1 MNCRINIYCQV
12 TIFLFCRYFEM
23 QLKLSEHFN
32 LPLFLHCRDAAPAFI
47 DILKRN
53 SNSVKSGG
61 VVHSFDGS
69 LNEAMEIINLGFY
82 IGINGW

>member
-1 MNCRINIYCQV
+1 
-12 TIFLFCRYFEM
+12 M
-23 QLKLSEHFN
+23 QLRLSEHFN
-32 LPLFLHCRDAAPAFI
+32 LPLFLHCRDAAPTFV

-53 SNSVKSGG
+53 SNLLQSGG

-69 LNEAMEIINLGFY
+69 LNEAMEMINLGLY

>member
-1 MNCRINIYCQV
+1 
-12 TIFLFCRYFEM
+12 M
-23 QLKLSEHFN
+23 QLRLNEYFN
-32 LPLFLHCRDAAPAFI
+32 LPFFLHCRDATPTFI

-53 SNSVKSGG
+53 ANYLKSGG

-69 LNEAMEIINLGFY
+69 LKEAKEIINLGLY

>member
-1 MNCRINIYCQV
+1 
-12 TIFLFCRYFEM
+12 M
-23 QLKLSEHFN
+23 QLKLSEQFN
-32 LPLFLHCRDAAPAFI
+32 LPLFLHCRDAAPTFI

-53 SNSVKSGG
+53 SNVLKLGG

-69 LNEAMEIINLGFY
+69 LKEAKDIISLGLH

>member
-1 MNCRINIYCQV
+1 
-12 TIFLFCRYFEM
+12 M
-23 QLKLSEHFN
+23 QLKLSELFN
-32 LPLFLHCRDAAPAFI
+32 LPLFLHCRDAAPTFI

-53 SNSVKSGG
+53 SNILNHGA

-69 LNEAMEIINLGFY
+69 LKEAEEIINLGYY

>member
-1 MNCRINIYCQV
+1 
-12 TIFLFCRYFEM
+12 M
-23 QLKLSEHFN
+23 QLKLSEQFN
-32 LPLFLHCRDAAPAFI
+32 LPLFLHCRDAAPTFI

-53 SNSVKSGG
+53 FKFLKSGG

-69 LNEAMEIINLGFY
+69 LREAEEIINLGFY

>member
-1 MNCRINIYCQV
+1 MFKPNNC
-12 TIFLFCRYFEM
+12 FRYFEM
-23 QLKLSEHFN
+23 QLKLCEQFN
-32 LPLFLHCRDAAPAFI
+32 LPLFLHCRDASATFI

-53 SNSVKSGG
+53 SECLKSGG

-69 LNEAMEIINLGFY
+69 LKDAEEIINLGLY

>member
-1 MNCRINIYCQV
+1 
-12 TIFLFCRYFEM
+12 M
-23 QLKLSEHFN
+23 QLKLSEQFN
-32 LPLFLHCRDAAPAFI
+32 LPLFLHCRDASTTLI

-53 SNSVKSGG
+53 SKFLKSGG

-69 LNEAMEIINLGFY
+69 LKDAEEIINLGFY

>member
-1 MNCRINIYCQV
+1 
-12 TIFLFCRYFEM
+12 M
-23 QLKLSEHFN
+23 QLKLSEFFN
-32 LPLFLHCRDAAPAFI
+32 LPLFLHCRDAAPTFI

-53 SNSVKSGG
+53 SNILKQGA

-69 LNEAMEIINLGFY
+69 FKEAEEIINLGFY

>member
-1 MNCRINIYCQV
+1 
-12 TIFLFCRYFEM
+12 M
-23 QLKLSEHFN
+23 QLTLSAQFN
-32 LPLFLHCRDAAPAFI
+32 LPLFLHCRDAAPTFV

-53 SNSVKSGG
+53 SNILRAGG

-69 LNEAMEIINLGFY
+69 LEEAKEIIKLGFY

>member
-1 MNCRINIYCQV
+1 
-12 TIFLFCRYFEM
+12 M
-23 QLKLSEHFN
+23 QLKLSEQFN

-53 SNSVKSGG
+53 FKFLKSGG
-61 VVHSFDGS
+61 VVHSFDGN
-69 LNEAMEIINLGFY
+69 LKEAEEIISLGFY

>member
-1 MNCRINIYCQV
+1 
-12 TIFLFCRYFEM
+12 M
-23 QLKLSEHFN
+23 QLKLNEHFD
-32 LPLFLHCRDAAPAFI
+32 LPLFLHCRDAAPTFI

-53 SNSVKSGG
+53 VNYLKSGG

-69 LNEAMEIINLGFY
+69 LKEAMDIINLGLH